1 MSETAT
7 GKRRRWP
14 WLLLAASLLLT
25 GGSIAWRFRPLN
37 STERQLVG
45 TWIHADGRET
55 RLQFSET
62 RQFDGMSIRV
72 LTDPL
77 NRTVYIFEPVEG
89 VRWTASESRIQLR
102 LAGDAGAGAGAG
114 LPILT
119 RLSIPFRNLV
129 LGKNVVE
136 MPLTIEGPDRIIVS
150 DRLFVRVPE

>member
-1 MSETAT
+1 MSETTT

-25 GGSIAWRFRPLN
+25 GGSIEWRFRPLN

-45 TWIHADGRET
+45 TWIHADGRDT

-62 RQFDGMSIRV
+62 RQFDGTAIRV

-89 VRWTASESRIQLR
+89 VRWTASENRIQLR
-102 LAGDAGAGAGAG
+102 LAGDAGAG